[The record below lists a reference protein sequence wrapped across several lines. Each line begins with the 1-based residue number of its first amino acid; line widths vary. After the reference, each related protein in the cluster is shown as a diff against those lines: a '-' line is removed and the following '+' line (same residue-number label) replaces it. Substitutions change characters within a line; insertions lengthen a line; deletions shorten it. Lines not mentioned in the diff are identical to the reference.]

1 MPFLENFLFFRRIF
15 VFGVFLIDQNWKN
28 QVLNIGNCS
37 LSVSPWFPQKIS
49 KIYFEISEYINFFQK
64 KKFLQKKSQ
73 KNWIFLRYF
82 DSLKKIA
89 KVDVTDEWCILF
101 QKKNQWNEKLSS
113 SRDHRKYYFF
123 HKRENLLRNWFL
135 FFWRQFSFFGE
146 NSPKKAL
153 TLTVLGNLNSTYHE
167 CIHRPFNP
175 LFLGGLPS
183 WHHARRPHSRHES
196 GVNEHRLGNH
206 SRSDSMRVHVVH
218 RL

>member
-1 MPFLENFLFFRRIF
+1 MLFLENFLFFRRIF
-15 VFGVFLIDQNWKN
+15 VFGVFLIDQNWKK

-37 LSVSPWFPQKIS
+37 LIVSPWFQQKIS

-73 KNWIFLRYF
+73 KNWKFLRYF

-89 KVDVTDEWCILF
+89 KVDGTDEWCLLF
-101 QKKNQWNEKLSS
+101 QKKNKWNEKLSS
-113 SRDHRKYYFF
+113 SRDHRKYYFC

-153 TLTVLGNLNSTYHE
+153 TLTDELFKIKRPVLIKNK
-167 CIHRPFNP
+167 CVFNKCFRRSSAHFGS
-175 LFLGGLPS
+175 FLWPQ
-183 WHHARRPHSRHES
+183 
-196 GVNEHRLGNH
+196 
-206 SRSDSMRVHVVH
+206 
-218 RL
+218 